1 MVHQKEIKQTQREKK
16 QLPQKVDEPERVW
29 KAIRE
34 REYGRPKDER
44 LKWKIRNT
52 LCSKLDKQCHGR
64 ELNANFCFKTEEI
77 SVENALVTLK
87 FDKNKTNAVFLN
99 EFFDR
104 NFWNYFE

>member
-1 MVHQKEIKQTQREKK
+1 MSQ
-16 QLPQKVDEPERVW
+16 
-29 KAIRE
+29 
-34 REYGRPKDER
+34 REYGRPSKDER

-64 ELNANFCFKTEEI
+64 ELNGNFCFKTEEI